1 MPKSQKNSS
10 EERSRLDAH
19 FSVTGQK
26 DSPRLAYC
34 LILKTISREDRTR
47 LNSDSSRLLR
57 YKALKAVII
66 SIHFS
71 IYPFPSGILLV
82 SFIRSLIWSSQDI
95 PKCHG
100 FPGDFL
106 YPRSS
111 LKDGTPLEKRS
122 SQRSSS
128 PRSGCITAKEEVTIF
143 SHDMSGHNPCFF
155 FVFKVILTYTYTW
168 LESKSSVIRIKS
180 LDPGAVNQWTRRRG
194 SLNSPRPRTGNFQC
208 D

>member
-71 IYPFPSGILLV
+71 IFYIRFLVAFYWFRLSDPSFGALKTSRNV
-82 SFIRSLIWSSQDI
+82 MV
-95 PKCHG
+95 

-128 PRSGCITAKEEVTIF
+128 SRSGCITAKEEVTIF
-143 SHDMSGHNPCFF
+143 SHDMRSGQNP
-155 FVFKVILTYTYTW
+155 
-168 LESKSSVIRIKS
+168 
-180 LDPGAVNQWTRRRG
+180 
-194 SLNSPRPRTGNFQC
+194 
-208 D
+208 

>member
-1 MPKSQKNSS
+1 MAARTVSRSCQIHAKIAKNYS
-10 EERSRLDAH
+10 EERNRLDAH
-19 FSVTGQK
+19 FSLTGQK

-100 FPGDFL
+100 FPRRFPLPQELVEGWHTFGKAKL
-106 YPRSS
+106 TAQFQSQEWMHHCQGRSY
-111 LKDGTPLEKRS
+111 
-122 SQRSSS
+122 
-128 PRSGCITAKEEVTIF
+128 
-143 SHDMSGHNPCFF
+143 H
-155 FVFKVILTYTYTW
+155 ILT
-168 LESKSSVIRIKS
+168 
-180 LDPGAVNQWTRRRG
+180 
-194 SLNSPRPRTGNFQC
+194 
-208 D
+208 